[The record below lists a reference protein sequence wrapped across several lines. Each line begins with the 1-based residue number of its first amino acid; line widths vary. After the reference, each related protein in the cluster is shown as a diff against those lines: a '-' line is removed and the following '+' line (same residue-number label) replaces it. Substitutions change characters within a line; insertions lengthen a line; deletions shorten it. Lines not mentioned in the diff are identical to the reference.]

1 MEISDIIKN
10 YFEGKGWIEEP
21 KNLYEP
27 IDYAMQSGGKRLR
40 PTLVLMAVK
49 LFGGDVERYVET
61 AAAMEVFHNFTLLH
75 DDVMDKADVRR
86 GRPTI
91 HKKWDDNT
99 AILSGDAM
107 LIKAYQM
114 VASKVEDTKLRS
126 VLDLFSKTA
135 IEVCEGQQYDGDF
148 EKRKDV
154 TPDEYFNMIRLK
166 TGVLLAASLKM
177 GALLA
182 GASEEEQRNIYDFGM
197 NVGIAFQIWDDYLD
211 CYGDEKTFGKK
222 IGGDILCGKK
232 TFLLVQ
238 SLIKGG
244 ASQKQTIRQLINNN
258 NILPEEKISA
268 IISIYTQLDMPKLCE
283 EAMDEYF
290 RKAMKSLSLIAKSD
304 EEKAPFIAFAK
315 KLMGRKS

>member
-114 VASKVEDTKLRS
+114 VASKVEDMKLRS

-154 TPDEYFNMIRLK
+154 TPEEYFNMIRLK

-290 RKAMKSLSLIAKSD
+290 GKAMKSLSLIAKSD

>member
-154 TPDEYFNMIRLK
+154 TPEEYFNMIRLK

-290 RKAMKSLSLIAKSD
+290 GKAMKSLSLIAKSD

>member
-126 VLDLFSKTA
+126 VLNLFSKTA

-154 TPDEYFNMIRLK
+154 TPEEYFNMIRLK

-290 RKAMKSLSLIAKSD
+290 GKAMKSLSLIAKSD

>member
-290 RKAMKSLSLIAKSD
+290 GKAMKSLSLIAKSD
-304 EEKAPFIAFAK
+304 EEKASFIAFAK

>member
-154 TPDEYFNMIRLK
+154 TPEEYFNMIRLK

>member
-1 MEISDIIKN
+1 MEISEIIKK
-10 YFEGKGWIEEP
+10 YFEEKIWTEEP

-40 PTLVLMAVK
+40 PSLVLMAVK
-49 LFGGDVERYVET
+49 LFGGDVGKYVEA

-75 DDVMDKADVRR
+75 DDVMDNADVRR
-86 GRPTI
+86 GRPTV
-91 HKKWDDNT
+91 HRKWDDNT

-114 VASKVEDTKLRS
+114 IVGNVDNKRLRS

-135 IEVCEGQQYDGDF
+135 LEVCEGQQYDGDF
-148 EKRKDV
+148 EKMKDV
-154 TPDEYFNMIRLK
+154 SLDEYFKMIRLK

-182 GASEEEQRNIYDFGM
+182 GASEEEQRDIYDFGM

-238 SLIKGG
+238 AMINGK
-244 ASQKQTIRQLINNN
+244 ASQQQTIRQLINNN

-268 IISIYTQLDMPKLCE
+268 IINIYTQLDMPLMCE
-283 EAMDEYF
+283 KAMDEYF
-290 RKAMKSLSLIAKSD
+290 EKAMESLSRIKKS
-304 EEKAPFIAFAK
+304 EAEKEPFVEFAK
-315 KLMGRKS
+315 RLMGRKN

>member
-290 RKAMKSLSLIAKSD
+290 GKAMKSLSLIAKSD